1 MARNLSLLEGPVPG
15 ESLTVEPRNAPWENP
30 PKYADP
36 MDALDFYLER
46 LADPEAQEELLDM
59 LDVGIPIDVVSGS
72 LLSKGVMQGIHSV
85 DVKLLLTPIIAKN
98 LKAIANV
105 SGVTYKNT
113 MEEYDDKTVA
123 QEQKRLRKLA
133 AKLALRADEG
143 DQADV
148 GVQMQ
153 QDTVDYM
160 EEGAETPVE
169 ESTETAQ
176 EEMMEAEPMEAPE
189 EAVAPK
195 GLMAKVV

>member
-1 MARNLSLLEGPVPG
+1 MARKLTLLEGPIPG
-15 ESLTVEPRNAPWENP
+15 ESLTTEPGNAPWENP
-30 PKYADP
+30 AKYADP

-46 LADPEAQEELLDM
+46 LGDPEAQEELLDM

-98 LKAIANV
+98 LKAIATV
-105 SGVTYKNT
+105 SGVSFKET
-113 MEEYDDKTVA
+113 MADYEDKDA
-123 QEQKRLRKLA
+123 EQKQKRMRKLA
-133 AKLALRADEG
+133 AKLATRADAG

-160 EEGAETPVE
+160 EEGAETP
-169 ESTETAQ
+169 Q
-176 EEMMEAEPMEAPE
+176 EEVMESEPMEAVDDS
-189 EAVAPK
+189 VAPK
-195 GLMAKVV
+195 GLMAKRV